1 MTAPGVPATQT
12 MNEDPELA
20 RRFRNATLPH
30 LDAVYA
36 LARYLL
42 RDPADAEDAVQECH
56 LRNRAALPRLQR
68 VLLSS
73 PGGLGR
79 PGGLNVA

>member
-42 RDPADAEDAVQECH
+42 RDSADAEDAVQECRLRA
-56 LRNRAALPRLQR
+56 LRNRPALPAAACL
-68 VLLSS
+68 VVIT
-73 PGGLGR
+73 G
-79 PGGLNVA
+79 AA

>member
-42 RDPADAEDAVQECH
+42 RDPADAEDATCAIEPPSRGSVSCCH
-56 LRNRAALPRLQR
+56 HR
-68 VLLSS
+68 
-73 PGGLGR
+73 GGLGR